1 MGKCVECGGNISYV
15 TKDILKCEYCGKLY
29 SEIDGN
35 LKSANQASI
44 YETAVMK
51 SQSTNPETLEE
62 AIELFSILGS
72 YKNSGSLEYQC
83 RNQIHQNKIAQ
94 EEKNLRNVDR
104 LNWQKKLIKYKKKKM
119 RRLER

>member
-62 AIELFSILGS
+62 AIEL
-72 YKNSGSLEYQC
+72 Y
-83 RNQIHQNKIAQ
+83 R
-94 EEKNLRNVDR
+94 
-104 LNWQKKLIKYKKKKM
+104 
-119 RRLER
+119 